1 MEIIL
6 IRHGLT
12 AGNLQKR
19 YIGRTDEPL
28 CPQGIA
34 DIQKAGC
41 FPSVAKVVVSLMLR
55 ARQTASLLFP
65 NADQQVRQDL
75 GEMDFGVFEGKTAD
89 EMADDSAYRA
99 WVDGNCHDI
108 CPGGE
113 GVVGFSARVCAA
125 FDQAV
130 RQAISQEEER
140 LIIVAHSGTL
150 MAIMDRY
157 AMPKREYW
165 QWHVPA
171 LNGWRAHLDRT
182 TWDACPQLTAYLC
195 IEEIRL

>member
-1 MEIIL
+1 MKIIL

-19 YIGRTDEPL
+19 YVGRTDEPL

-34 DIQKAGC
+34 DAQRAGC
-41 FPSVAKVVVSLMLR
+41 FLSVAKVVVSPALR

-65 NADQQVRQDL
+65 KADQRAARDL
-75 GEMDFGVFEGKTAD
+75 REMDFGAFEGKTAD
-89 EMADDSAYRA
+89 EMACDAAYRA
-99 WVDGNCHDI
+99 WVEGNCQDV

-113 GVVGFSARVCAA
+113 GAAGFSARVCSA
-125 FDQAV
+125 FDWAV
-130 RQAISQEEER
+130 RRYISSKEDP
-140 LIIVAHSGTL
+140 LIVVAHGGTL

-157 AMPKREYW
+157 AVPGREYW

-171 LNGWRAHLDRT
+171 LNGWRAQLDRT
-182 TWDACPQLTAYLC
+182 AWDACPRLTAYARM
-195 IEEIRL
+195 EAIRL